1 MDLKAIFKNKFVI
14 IGLALTVLIVISG
27 LLSTVNLVFYRIT
40 CILCALLCID
50 IGIGVIFR
58 IKKIKSDDQSQLL
71 PLTEQDKEY
80 VSRKRKSE
88 IFNNVLIIIMFF
100 CASIVFITFAFK

>member
-1 MDLKAIFKNKFVI
+1 MQTHINMTGKNYTKAGTIK
-14 IGLALTVLIVISG
+14 
-27 LLSTVNLVFYRIT
+27 
-40 CILCALLCID
+40 
-50 IGIGVIFR
+50 